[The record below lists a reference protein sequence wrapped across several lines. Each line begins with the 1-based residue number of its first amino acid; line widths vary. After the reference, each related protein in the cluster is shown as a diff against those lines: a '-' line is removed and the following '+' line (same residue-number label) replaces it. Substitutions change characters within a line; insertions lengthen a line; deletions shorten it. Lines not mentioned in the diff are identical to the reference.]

1 MKSTSLKIKMIL
13 FTMLAAVLSCKE
25 KPAQEHKNLK
35 EVKSLSN
42 KQVETTIL
50 PTVNIKDNDKLL
62 SPAVIKVNSQG
73 VWFANEGSLGYIQL
87 LDDQGNEIATNF
99 LTTNE
104 NWMKEGSV
112 NFSANLIFDDKGSKV
127 GMLVIH
133 NDPGSGDGDEAGE
146 KITFTI
152 PVTF

>member
-1 MKSTSLKIKMIL
+1 MISPGLKIKMIL
-13 FTMLAAVLSCKE
+13 FIMLVAVLSCKQ
-25 KPAQEHKNLK
+25 KPPQEYKNLK
-35 EVKSLSN
+35 ELKSPSI

-50 PTVNIKDNDKLL
+50 PTINIKDNDKLT

-73 VWFANEGSLGYIQL
+73 IWFANEGSLGYIQL
-87 LDDQGNEIATNF
+87 LDDQGNEIATTF
-99 LTTNE
+99 LSTNE
-104 NWMKEGSV
+104 NWMKEGPV
-112 NFSANLIFDDKGSKV
+112 NFSANLIFDAKGSKV

-146 KITFTI
+146 KISFTI

>member
-1 MKSTSLKIKMIL
+1 MKNTNLKIKMIL
-13 FTMLAAVLSCKE
+13 FTMLVTVLSCKE
-25 KPAQEHKNLK
+25 KSAQEYKNLK
-35 EVKSLSN
+35 ELKSPSI
-42 KQVETTIL
+42 KQVETAIL
-50 PTVNIKDNDKLL
+50 PTVNIKDNDKLT
-62 SPAVIKVNSQG
+62 SPALIKVNSQG
-73 VWFANEGSLGYIQL
+73 VWLANEGSLGYIQL

-112 NFSANLIFDDKGSKV
+112 NFSANLIFDAKGSKV
-127 GMLVIH
+127 GSLIIH

-146 KITFTI
+146 NICFTI

>member
-1 MKSTSLKIKMIL
+1 MKNTNLKIKMIL
-13 FTMLAAVLSCKE
+13 FTMLVTVLSCKE
-25 KPAQEHKNLK
+25 KSAQEYKNLK
-35 EVKSLSN
+35 ELKSPSI
-42 KQVETTIL
+42 KQVETAIL
-50 PTVNIKDNDKLL
+50 PTVNIKDNDKLT
-62 SPAVIKVNSQG
+62 SPALIKVNSQG

-112 NFSANLIFDDKGSKV
+112 NFSANLIFDAKGSKV
-127 GMLVIH
+127 GSLVIH

-146 KITFTI
+146 KISFTI

>member
-1 MKSTSLKIKMIL
+1 MISTSLKIKMIL
-13 FTMLAAVLSCKE
+13 FTMLAAVISCKE
-25 KPAQEHKNLK
+25 KPPQEYKNLK
-35 EVKSLSN
+35 ELKSPSI

-50 PTVNIKDNDKLL
+50 PTVNIKDNDKLT

-73 VWFANEGSLGYIQL
+73 IWFANEGSIGYIQL

-104 NWMKEGSV
+104 NWMKEGSI
-112 NFSANLIFDDKGSKV
+112 NFSANLIFDAKGSKV
-127 GMLVIH
+127 GSLVLH